1 MTTQRVQNL
10 VDASC
15 GFMCGF
21 LFMSFACLKGHC
33 SDAAFVAAISFLAF
47 SFGFSLLQNIRSAQS
62 CERKITLS
70 VSALVP
76 LAALFFYSLLM
87 VGSSYNSDPKPMWMI
102 ASLALSLGVISTR
115 VGMFAA
121 PGLCTTLD
129 RRLVKR

>member
-10 VDASC
+10 MDASC

-21 LFMSFACLKGHC
+21 LFMSCACLRGHF

-47 SFGFSLLQNIRSAQS
+47 SFGFSLLNIRNAQS
-62 CERKITLS
+62 CERKITLC

-87 VGSSYNSDPKPMWMI
+87 VGSSYNSDPKPIWMI

-115 VGMFAA
+115 GGMFVA
-121 PGLCTTLD
+121 PGQVFPSCLSN
-129 RRLVKR
+129 K